1 MRCWITASRS
11 TCGRTN
17 GSPSRRETA
26 DEPIPNA
33 IYESITMVVRARGS
47 DLADFRAGRLTR
59 EEMLK
64 RVEVRGF

>member
-1 MRCWITASRS
+1 MSLQRRTVRS
-11 TCGRTN
+11 DRATGHQS
-17 GSPSRRETA
+17 GS
-26 DEPIPNA
+26 EPIPNA